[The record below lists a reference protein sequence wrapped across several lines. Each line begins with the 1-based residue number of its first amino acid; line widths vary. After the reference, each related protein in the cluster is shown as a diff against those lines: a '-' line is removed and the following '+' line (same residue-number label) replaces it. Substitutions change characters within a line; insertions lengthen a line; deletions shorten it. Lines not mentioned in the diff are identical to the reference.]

1 MGTSIEKVYTAR
13 ALADIGLLPAGA
25 LIVDLGAQNF
35 NGGIDPIKLENT
47 LANFLPEQTFS
58 QEVLDQIA
66 GRASLKEIFSLL
78 GFDYRC
84 IDAYETEAGIVL
96 DLNQDPTP
104 EDLRGAVDIVQNF
117 GTTEHVLNQT
127 NCFTMIHEMTKP
139 GGIMWHALPMS
150 DFYTHGFFKYDIVF
164 FIALARSNNYEIKE
178 MTFGKSASA
187 HPIPEFLF
195 ENVLPA
201 FKIECC
207 PVRAGTSAPAR
218 MRELIKEKGR
228 PPRLVFVESPSNPTM
243 VMTEIREV
251 RKVADECGQGDQ
263 RPLVA
268 VDNTFLG
275 PVFQHPLQHG
285 ADLVLYSLTKF
296 VGGHS
301 DLIAGA
307 VIGSNALIKGIK
319 DMRTILGPMPAP
331 FTAWLA
337 TRSLETVQLRMSR
350 QAQTAEIIAEML
362 ILHPAV
368 ADVTYP
374 SLLGGKN
381 PQRAI
386 YKRQC
391 NGPGGIISFDLGTKK
406 RAFKFLDSLAVAT
419 LAVSLG
425 GNETLAE
432 HPGTMTHAD
441 VAPERQRAIGIGDG
455 LVRISVGIEDP
466 KDLLADFEQALSRLD

>member
-1 MGTSIEKVYTAR
+1 MAKKSDRSPETRVLGYGYEPDWSEQSVKPPIFVTSTFAFKDCEEGERFFRKAYKLDGDVGPPK
-13 ALADIGLLPAGA
+13 GLIYSRLNNPNLEILEDRLTLFDGGEAGA
-25 LIVDLGAQNF
+25 VFSSGMSAISTTCMAFCRPGDYVVFASPVY
-35 NGGIDPIKLENT
+35 GGT
-47 LANFLPEQTFS
+47 
-58 QEVLDQIA
+58 
-66 GRASLKEIFSLL
+66 
-78 GFDYRC
+78 
-84 IDAYETEAGIVL
+84 
-96 DLNQDPTP
+96 
-104 EDLRGAVDIVQNF
+104 
-117 GTTEHVLNQT
+117 
-127 NCFTMIHEMTKP
+127 
-139 GGIMWHALPMS
+139 
-150 DFYTHGFFKYDIVF
+150 
-164 FIALARSNNYEIKE
+164 
-178 MTFGKSASA
+178 
-187 HPIPEFLF
+187 EFLF

-201 FKIECC
+201 FQIECC
-207 PVRAGTSAPAR
+207 PVRAGTGAPER

-228 PPRLVFVESPSNPTM
+228 SPRLLFVESPSNPTM
-243 VMTEIREV
+243 VMTEIRGI
-251 RKVADECGQGDQ
+251 RKVADECGKGDQ

-307 VIGSNALIKGIK
+307 VIGNNALIKGIK

-368 ADVTYP
+368 VDVTYP

-391 NGPGGIISFDLGTKK
+391 TGPGGIISFDLGTKK
-406 RAFKFLDSLAVAT
+406 RAFKFLDSLEVAT

-441 VAPERQRAIGIGDG
+441 VAPDRQRAIGIGAG

-466 KDLLADFEQALSRLD
+466 QDLLRDFEQALARLG